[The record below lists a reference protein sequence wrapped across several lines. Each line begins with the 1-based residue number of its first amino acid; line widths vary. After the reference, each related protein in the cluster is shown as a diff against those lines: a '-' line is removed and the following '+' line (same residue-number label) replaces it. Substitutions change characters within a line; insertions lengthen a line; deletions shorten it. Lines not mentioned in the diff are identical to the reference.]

1 MCAKRFS
8 CLIIDE
14 NAGPIGIVTDLGLVK
29 HLDPLLLS
37 GVNIEDMNA
46 SHVVSSPLLTVEY
59 DSSTFEALV
68 LVQGWQI
75 RQLPVVHNGLLTGIL
90 TYSDLARSHKKII
103 ETQNEATDRPVT
115 IAVPVERAK
124 PSDQFPVNV
133 GLDLFM

>member
-1 MCAKRFS
+1 MRAKRFS